1 MKADGPEA
9 FAFNFKEHI
18 MKRLFSSE
26 SVTTGHPDK
35 VCDQI
40 SDALLDA
47 LLSQDPNSR
56 AAIETTACVDF
67 VHVMGEITTTAIV
80 DYEAIVR
87 ETIKKI
93 GYTKDEYQFSD
104 KTKVIITLNTQSPDI
119 ALGVDKEGAG
129 DQGMMFG
136 YACDETDELLP
147 LAFVLAHKLTS
158 RLTEVREKG
167 IISYL
172 RPDGKSQVTVEYDD
186 NGNIKRVDTVVL
198 SAQHDGDVE
207 IEKLREDLLKY
218 VIKEVIPGNL
228 LDNDTKYFINPT
240 GRFVLGGPAADTGLT
255 GRKII
260 ADTYGGYAHHGGGAF
275 SGKDATK
282 VDRSA
287 AYAARNIAK
296 TIVAAKKAKK
306 CEIQLAYAIGVKE
319 PVSIYINT
327 YNTSTLRDEVLL
339 SWINRHF
346 DLSPRGIIDRYELRK
361 PQYLILSET
370 GHFRNPASK
379 WEVIDQEAL
388 NDLINL

>member
-1 MKADGPEA
+1 
-9 FAFNFKEHI
+9 

-26 SVTTGHPDK
+26 SVTAGHPDK

-56 AAIETTACVDF
+56 AAIETTACIDF
-67 VHVMGEITTTAIV
+67 VHVMGEITTNAHV

-93 GYTKDEYQFSD
+93 GYTKEEYQFSD

-136 YACDETDELLP
+136 YATDETDEYLP
-147 LAFVLAHKLTS
+147 LAFSLAHKLTS

-167 IISYL
+167 IINYL

-186 NGNIKRVDTVVL
+186 NNKIKRVDTVVL
-198 SAQHDGDVE
+198 SAQHDKDIE
-207 IEKLREDLLKY
+207 IEKLREDLLEF
-218 VIKEVIPGNL
+218 VIKEVIPTYL
-228 LDNDTKYFINPT
+228 LDDDTKYFINPT

-296 TIVAAKKAKK
+296 TIVASKKAKE
-306 CEIQLAYAIGVKE
+306 CEIQLAYAIGVKD

-327 YNTSTLRDEVLL
+327 YNSSTLSDEVLL
-339 SWINRHF
+339 SWINKHF

-361 PQYLILSET
+361 PQYSILSET
-370 GHFRNPASK
+370 GHFRNPSST
-379 WEVIDQEAL
+379 WEIIDPIAL
-388 NDLINL
+388 NDLKNL

>member
-1 MKADGPEA
+1 
-9 FAFNFKEHI
+9 

-26 SVTTGHPDK
+26 SVTAGHPDK

-47 LLSQDPNSR
+47 LLSQDENSR
-56 AAIETTACVDF
+56 AAIETTACIDF
-67 VHVMGEITTTAIV
+67 VHVMGELTTKANV
-80 DYEAIVR
+80 NYEEIVR

-93 GYTKDEYQFSD
+93 GYTKDEYQFND
-104 KTKVIITLNTQSPDI
+104 KTKVLITLNTQSPDI

-136 YACDETDELLP
+136 YATDETEEYLP
-147 LAFVLAHKLTS
+147 LAFSLAHKLTQ

-167 IISYL
+167 ILKYL
-172 RPDGKSQVTVEYDD
+172 RPDGKTQVTVEYDD
-186 NGNIKRVDTVVL
+186 NNKIKRVDTVVL
-198 SAQHDGDVE
+198 SAQHDSDID
-207 IEKLREDLLKY
+207 IERLRKDLLEF
-218 VIKEVIPGNL
+218 VIKDVIPSAL
-228 LDNDTKYFINPT
+228 LDSDTKYFINPT

-296 TIVAAKKAKK
+296 TIVASGKAKQ
-306 CEIQLAYAIGVKE
+306 CEIQLAYAIGVKD
-319 PVSIYINT
+319 PVSIFINT
-327 YNTSTLRDEVLL
+327 YNTSSISDEVLL

-346 DLSPRGIIDRYELRK
+346 DLSPRGIIERFELRK
-361 PQYLILSET
+361 PQYAILSET
-370 GHFRNPASK
+370 GHFRNPESK
-379 WEVIDQEAL
+379 WEIIDNKAL
-388 NDLINL
+388 NDLISLK

>member
-1 MKADGPEA
+1 
-9 FAFNFKEHI
+9 

-26 SVTTGHPDK
+26 SVTAGHPDK

-56 AAIETTACVDF
+56 AAIETTACTEF
-67 VHVMGEITTTAIV
+67 VHVMGEITTKASV
-80 DYEAIVR
+80 NYEQIVR
-87 ETIKKI
+87 DTIKKI
-93 GYTKDEYQFSD
+93 GYTKPEYKFTDQ
-104 KTKVIITLNTQSPDI
+104 TNVIITLNTQSPDI
-119 ALGVDKEGAG
+119 AMGVDNEGAG

-136 YACDETDELLP
+136 YATNETDEFLP
-147 LAFVLAHKLTS
+147 LAFSLAHKLTS
-158 RLTEVREKG
+158 RLTEVREKN
-167 IISYL
+167 ILSYL

-186 NGNIKRVDTVVL
+186 NGTVKRVDTVVL
-198 SAQHDGDVE
+198 SAQHDEDVE
-207 IEKLREDLLKY
+207 IERLRSDLLKH
-218 VIKEVIPGNL
+218 VIKYTIPADL
-228 LDNDTKYFINPT
+228 LDEDTKYFINPT

-296 TIVAAKKAKK
+296 TIVMAKKAKE

-327 YNTSTLRDEVLL
+327 YNTGTLPDECLL
-339 SWINRHF
+339 NWINKHY
-346 DLSPRGIIDRYELRK
+346 DLSPKGIIKAYNLTK
-361 PQYLILSET
+361 PQYSILSET
-370 GHFRNPASK
+370 GHFRNPSST
-379 WEVIDQEAL
+379 WEKINMEAL
-388 NDLINL
+388 NDLIQMG